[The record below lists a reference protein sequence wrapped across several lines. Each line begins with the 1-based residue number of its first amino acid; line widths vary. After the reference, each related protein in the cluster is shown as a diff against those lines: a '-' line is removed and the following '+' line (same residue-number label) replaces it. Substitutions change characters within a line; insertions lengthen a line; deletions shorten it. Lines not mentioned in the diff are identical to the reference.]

1 MSKYKIPMGIEKP
14 TPDNDIFAWLLSFSR
29 DPETGKIEQWAKEI
43 IEELDSYTEILPS
56 GNTIAIFVKGVRF
69 FPHGRRS
76 LYRES
81 GHERLPYMS
90 VYDRD
95 CDISIT
101 GHHLKGTPKK
111 INERHDATIKLYY
124 KYFKNQEAY
133 NEHPQPKKY
142 ERKLKRKRKYIT
154 IGSPKLSDIINEL
167 KSDEDEFK

>member
-14 TPDNDIFAWLLSFSR
+14 TPENDIAAWLLTFSR

-69 FPHGRRS
+69 FPRGRRS
-76 LYRES
+76 LYRGS
-81 GHERLPYMS
+81 GHKRLPYMS
-90 VYDRD
+90 VYDGD
-95 CDISIT
+95 CDIPIT

-111 INERHDATIKLYY
+111 IMERHDATIKLYY
-124 KYFKNQEAY
+124 KHFNNQGFY
-133 NEHPQPKKY
+133 NEYPQPQKY

-154 IGSPKLSDIINEL
+154 IGSSKLSDIINEL
-167 KSDEDEFK
+167 KSDEDECE